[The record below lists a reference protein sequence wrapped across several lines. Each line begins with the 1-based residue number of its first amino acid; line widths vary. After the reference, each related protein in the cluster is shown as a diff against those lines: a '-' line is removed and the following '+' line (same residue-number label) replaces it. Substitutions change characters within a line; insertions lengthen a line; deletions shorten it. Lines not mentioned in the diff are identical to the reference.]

1 MECSLLGVS
10 VKFIVSVTEQPL
22 DRDNVTV
29 EERVSSS
36 VAISLI
42 DSVVVT
48 VVSMVNV
55 LEALSEFVSEL
66 L

>member
-1 MECSLLGVS
+1 VS